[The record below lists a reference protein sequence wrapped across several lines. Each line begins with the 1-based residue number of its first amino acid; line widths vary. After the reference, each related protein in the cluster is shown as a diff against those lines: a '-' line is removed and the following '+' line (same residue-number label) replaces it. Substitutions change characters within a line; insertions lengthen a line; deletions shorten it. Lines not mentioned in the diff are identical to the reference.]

1 MRTFKNLN
9 NLTNSSEII
18 ELLQKTATP
27 LDNPA
32 DLDPLMNQI
41 GDAKYLLLGE
51 ASMALTNTI
60 HGELKLHK
68 D

>member
-32 DLDPLMNQI
+32 DLDPLMN
-41 GDAKYLLLGE
+41 
-51 ASMALTNTI
+51 
-60 HGELKLHK
+60 
-68 D
+68 